1 MRDEGVRGAGVLVLL
16 AAAVLAGCGA
26 GAGKTLPAPTP
37 AGVEN
42 GSMRIYVGTYT
53 GGATSD
59 AEGRRVDRSRGIYL
73 LSIDRFSGRVVSG
86 PVLAGETENPSF
98 LALHPNG
105 RFLYAV
111 NELKTFEGKA
121 TGAVSAFA
129 VDPATGLLTFLN
141 RQPSEGTDPCH
152 LVVDAAGR
160 NVLVANYSSGTVA
173 VLPLSTDGRIEPAS
187 SVRRGSG
194 SGPVRARQEGPH
206 AHQILLDPA
215 GRFALWTDLGA
226 DRLHVDRFDAAAGK
240 LEPNDPD
247 GVALAPGSG
256 PRHLAWHP
264 SGRAVYLLNELS
276 ATVSVLGFD
285 AGRGSLEV
293 LQTLPTRAEGASA
306 ENTAAEIAVS
316 PDGRFLTTSNRGD
329 DDLAVFAIDGA
340 TLRLA
345 PAGRVPSG
353 GRGPRSF
360 AIDTSGRWLVA
371 ANQGSGSLV
380 VFRRDP
386 TTGLPAAAGA
396 PIAVPEPVCVLLAP
410 EASAP

>member
-1 MRDEGVRGAGVLVLL
+1 MRV
-16 AAAVLAGCGA
+16 
-26 GAGKTLPAPTP
+26 
-37 AGVEN
+37 
-42 GSMRIYVGTYT
+42 YVGTYT
-53 GGATSD
+53 GGGTSG
-59 AEGRRVDRSRGIYL
+59 AEGRRVDRSRGIFVL
-73 LSIDRFSGRVVSG
+73 ELDRSSGRFVSG
-86 PVLAGETENPSF
+86 PVLAGETESPSF
-98 LALHPNG
+98 VALHPNG

-152 LVVDAAGR
+152 LVVDASGR

-173 VLPLSTDGRIEPAS
+173 VLPLSADGRLEPAS
-187 SVRRGSG
+187 SVRLGSG
-194 SGPVRARQEGPH
+194 SGPVKARQEGPH

-215 GRFALWTDLGA
+215 GRLALWADLGS
-226 DRLHVDRFDAAAGK
+226 DRVLVDRFDADSGK

-256 PRHLAWHP
+256 PRHLAWPP
-264 SGRAVYLLNELS
+264 SGRAVFLLGELS

-293 LQTLPTRAEGASA
+293 LQTVPTRAEGASA
-306 ENTAAEIAVS
+306 ENTAAAIAVS

-329 DDLAVFAIDGA
+329 DDLTVFAIDRSSLQL
-340 TLRLA
+340 TL
-345 PAGRVPSG
+345 AGRVPSG

-360 AIDTSGRWLVA
+360 AIDPSGRWLVA

-386 TTGLPAAAGA
+386 ATGLPATAGA
-396 PIAVPEPVCVLLAP
+396 PVAVPEPVCVLLAP
-410 EASAP
+410 EAPAP

>member
-1 MRDEGVRGAGVLVLL
+1 MRV
-16 AAAVLAGCGA
+16 
-26 GAGKTLPAPTP
+26 
-37 AGVEN
+37 
-42 GSMRIYVGTYT
+42 YVGTYT
-53 GGATSD
+53 GGA
-59 AEGRRVDRSRGIYL
+59 SRGIYL
-73 LSIDRFSGRVVSG
+73 LSIDRSTGRVVSG

-141 RQPSEGTDPCH
+141 RRPSEGTDPCH

-160 NVLVANYSSGTVA
+160 NVLVANYSNGTVA
-173 VLPLSTDGRIEPAS
+173 VLPLSADGRLEPAS

-194 SGPVRARQEGPH
+194 SGPVKARQEGPH
-206 AHQILLDPA
+206 AHQILLDPS
-215 GRFALWTDLGA
+215 GRFALWADLGA
-226 DRLHVDRFDAAAGK
+226 DRVRVDRFDAAAGT

-247 GVALAPGSG
+247 GLAVAPGSG

-264 SGRAVYLLNELS
+264 CDRAVYLFNELS

-293 LQTLPTRAEGASA
+293 LQTVSARADGACR
-306 ENTAAEIAVS
+306 ENLAAEIAVS
-316 PDGRFLTTSNRGD
+316 PDGRFLYASNRGD
-329 DDLAVFAIDGA
+329 DDLAVFAIDGSSLQL
-340 TLRLA
+340 T

-360 AIDTSGRWLVA
+360 AIDPSGRWLVA

-380 VFRRDP
+380 VFRLDP
-386 TTGLPAAAGA
+386 ATGLPAATGTSV
-396 PIAVPEPVCVLLAP
+396 AVPDPVCVVFGP
-410 EASAP
+410 EAPARLERFGEGGSGPG